1 MSKTGWLSL
10 QPAGS
15 PVAPFSVRSRRRLPQ
30 APASLSQST
39 PWAALAGH
47 LGLVFG
53 LVFDIGPE
61 GILLRVLHLNTVRSR
76 LAALRESLARQH
88 SQILADTAVRLP
100 PSPPLSLTHPL
111 TPPPPHPLS
120 PIPIPL
126 IPSSPHPRIPASPPA
141 PRAHR
146 GGRRRVGR
154 EEKRLRP
161 LL

>member
-1 MSKTGWLSL
+1 MGRVACWPPAMSKTGWLSL

-76 LAALRESLARQH
+76 LAALRESLAVHARHGDKQGITNH
-88 SQILADTAVRLP
+88 SLDSNAHLKLNRKAL
-100 PSPPLSLTHPL
+100 
-111 TPPPPHPLS
+111 
-120 PIPIPL
+120 
-126 IPSSPHPRIPASPPA
+126 SSPWLL
-141 PRAHR
+141 
-146 GGRRRVGR
+146 RRRR
-154 EEKRLRP
+154 TR
-161 LL
+161 